1 MSDYEVA
8 VRTGVCAATQR
19 RLEPAE
25 QFYAVLF
32 ETPEGFER
40 RDYGLDSWD
49 GPPSGFFS
57 FWKSR
62 VPETK
67 EKKQLFIS
75 GDALAH
81 LFVRLG
87 DCQEE
92 VKKHFRF
99 VLSLILMRKRLLK
112 YEQTSRKGGSEY
124 WRMKLVRD
132 QSTHE
137 VLNPKMTDEQIE
149 KVSRELGAILH
160 GDAGAFAK
168 LDAEG
173 AETESE
179 TELSQSGEGAA

>member
-1 MSDYEVA
+1 MSDYQVA
-8 VRTGVCAATQR
+8 ARTGVCAATQQQ
-19 RLEPAE
+19 LEPGE

-40 RDYGLDSWD
+40 RDYGLDSWQ

-67 EKKQLFIS
+67 EKKRLFVSGEALTQLF
-75 GDALAH
+75 L
-81 LFVRLG
+81 RLG
-87 DCQEE
+87 DCREE

-99 VLSLILMRKRLLK
+99 VLALILMRKRLLK
-112 YEQTSRKGGSEY
+112 YLETSHRGGSEY
-124 WRMKLVRD
+124 WRMQLVAA

-137 VLNPKMTDEQIE
+137 VLNPRMSDEQIE

-160 GDAGAFAK
+160 GDAGAFEK
-168 LDAEG
+168 LDTAG
-173 AETESE
+173 SE
-179 TELSQSGEGAA
+179 PAPEAKVGQGDGSA

>member
-40 RDYGLDSWD
+40 RDYSLGSWE

-62 VPETK
+62 VPEAK
-67 EKKQLFIS
+67 EKKQLFID
-75 GDALAH
+75 GDALTH
-81 LFVRLG
+81 LFLRLG
-87 DCQEE
+87 DCREE

-99 VLSLILMRKRLLK
+99 VLGLILMRKRLLK
-112 YEQTSRKGGSEY
+112 YQQTSRKGDSEY
-124 WRMKLVRD
+124 WRMLLVRD

-137 VLNPKMTDEQIE
+137 VLNPRMTDEQIE

-160 GDAGAFAK
+160 GDAGAFER

-173 AETESE
+173 AESKPEPT
-179 TELSQSGEGAA
+179 LGQGGEGVA

>member
-1 MSDYEVA
+1 MDDYQVA

-19 RLEPAE
+19 HFEPAE
-25 QFYAVLF
+25 EFYAVLF
-32 ETPEGFER
+32 ETAEGFER
-40 RDYGLDSWD
+40 RDYGLDSWA
-49 GPPSGFFS
+49 GPPDGFFS

-62 VPETK
+62 IPETR

-75 GDALAH
+75 PEALTQ

-87 DCQEE
+87 DSREE

-112 YEQTSRKGGSEY
+112 YQQTSRRGDSEY
-124 WRMKLVRD
+124 WRMLLVRD

-149 KVSRELGAILH
+149 NVSRELGAILH
-160 GDAGAFAK
+160 GDTGAFAR
-168 LDAEG
+168 LNAEEADAQ
-173 AETESE
+173 AETKP
-179 TELSQSGEGAA
+179 GEDAT